1 LENFFDLFASY
12 ESHEFWESI
21 LESRRLVP
29 PSLRLGLMAL
39 YGPAIGAL
47 LWQAIVQPEVAQKLL
62 AIALL
67 LLSLDLLKMAIFDL
81 EQVAL
86 VQSRWPKSSGQT
98 VLLDE
103 TDSRLAWFQKVTIVT
118 IGFELVGLYGAWISL
133 SWGAIVILLSQV
145 GFNLFAQVQL
155 LPDQSEMIQPFGIRD
170 RAIVLIAD
178 GLGLV
183 LVAIGLSGRY
193 SWETSAG
200 LLGMVILYGV
210 VKFSQERSNLS

>member
-1 LENFFDLFASY
+1 M
-12 ESHEFWESI
+12 
-21 LESRRLVP
+21 
-29 PSLRLGLMAL
+29 GL
-39 YGPAIGAL
+39 YGPAIAAL
-47 LWQAIVQPEVAQKLL
+47 FWQAIVQPELAQKLL

-86 VQSRWPKSSGQT
+86 VKSRWLESQT
-98 VLLDE
+98 KALLIDE
-103 TDSRLAWFQKVTIVT
+103 TDPRLAWFQKVTIVT
-118 IGFELVGLYGAWISL
+118 IVFELLGLYGALVSL

-155 LPDQSEMIQPFGIRD
+155 LPDQSEMIQSFGIRD

-178 GLGLV
+178 GLGIV
-183 LVAIGLSGRY
+183 LAAIGLSGRY

-200 LLGMVILYGV
+200 LLGMVVLYGI
-210 VKFSQERSNLS
+210 VKFGQGRWGTD

>member
-1 LENFFDLFASY
+1 M
-12 ESHEFWESI
+12 
-21 LESRRLVP
+21 
-29 PSLRLGLMAL
+29 GL
-39 YGPAIGAL
+39 YGPAIAAL

-86 VQSRWPKSSGQT
+86 VKSRWLESQPKT
-98 VLLDE
+98 VLIDE
-103 TDSRLAWFQKVTIVT
+103 TDPRLAWFQKVTIVT
-118 IGFELVGLYGAWISL
+118 IVFELLGLYGAWVSL

-155 LPDQSEMIQPFGIRD
+155 LPDQLEMIQSFGIRD

-178 GLGLV
+178 GLGIV
-183 LVAIGLSGRY
+183 LAAIGLSGRY

-200 LLGMVILYGV
+200 LLGMVVLYGI
-210 VKFSQERSNLS
+210 VKFSQGRS

>member
-1 LENFFDLFASY
+1 M
-12 ESHEFWESI
+12 
-21 LESRRLVP
+21 
-29 PSLRLGLMAL
+29 GLYA
-39 YGPAIGAL
+39 PAIAAL
-47 LWQAIVQPEVAQKLL
+47 LWQAIVQPELAQKLL

-86 VQSRWPKSSGQT
+86 VRSRWAKLCDQT
-98 VLLDE
+98 SLIDE
-103 TDSRLAWFQKVTIVT
+103 TDPRLGWFQGVTIVT
-118 IGFELVGLYGAWISL
+118 IVFELLGLYGAWISL
-133 SWGAIVILLSQV
+133 SWGAIVVLLSQV

-155 LPDQSEMIQPFGIRD
+155 LPDDSEMIQSFGIRD

-183 LVAIGLSGRY
+183 LVTIGLGGRY

-200 LLGMVILYGV
+200 LLGMVLLYGV
-210 VKFSQERSNLS
+210 VKFSQGRSVLD

>member
-1 LENFFDLFASY
+1 LGNQPFK
-12 ESHEFWESI
+12 H
-21 LESRRLVP
+21 
-29 PSLRLGLMAL
+29 PSLGLRLLAL
-39 YGPAIGAL
+39 YAPAIVTL
-47 LWQAIVQPEVAQKLL
+47 LWQSIVQPEVAQKLL

-86 VQSRWPKSSGQT
+86 VQSRWPKSSDPT
-98 VLLDE
+98 VLIDA
-103 TDSRLAWFQKVTIVT
+103 TDPRLAWFQRVTIVT
-118 IGFELVGLYGAWISL
+118 IVFEMVGLYGSWISL

-178 GLGLV
+178 GLGIV
-183 LVAIGLSGRY
+183 LAAIGLSGRY
-193 SWETSAG
+193 PGETSAG
-200 LLGMVILYGV
+200 LLGMVVLYGV
-210 VKFSQERSNLS
+210 VKFSQERSNPA